1 MRVLPDP
8 RATLTVQPKVLE
20 RAAVEG
26 EGPVGE
32 GWVWGVSVVPEYRGA
47 RGIPW
52 EAGRTTFQG

>member
-1 MRVLPDP
+1 VEGPAGSSRPLVF
-8 RATLTVQPKVLE
+8 QPKALE
-20 RAAVEG
+20 WAAVEG

-32 GWVWGVSVVPEYRGA
+32 GRRRDVSVVPEYRGA